1 MKYTSLVTNALNSL
15 TINKLRTF
23 LTVLGIVIGITSV
36 ITLINIGQAA
46 QATIESSVSAFGS
59 NLISIVPGNFQTA
72 SGFSF
77 DLSASFDFDNV
88 VKLRNSNM
96 QYVSGVSSESSK
108 VLSVQLSNQTDRYS
122 VTGIYGD
129 YFTVRT
135 VELSGGRAI
144 SDKDSDSLQK
154 VAIIG
159 PDLVSKYFNSQSE
172 AIGQRIVIA
181 DQSFT
186 IIGVTAPRGSNGFQ
200 NLDEVILIPLR
211 TMQKTITGDEQ
222 VRTILAVAKDPDLV
236 GLAVKELQDDLKVIR
251 GLSSSEDPDFTIRNS
266 GQALSILT
274 QITSIFTVF
283 LATIAGISL
292 VVGGIGIMNIMFVTV
307 KERTKEIGLRKALG
321 ATKNDILLQFLAE
334 SITVTMLGGLIG
346 TGLGIL
352 LTYIFTQVAGVGFA
366 INTSSI
372 VLAVGVSALIGL
384 LFGSYPAWQAAQ
396 LDPIVSLRYE

>member
-1 MKYTSLVTNALNSL
+1 
-15 TINKLRTF
+15 
-23 LTVLGIVIGITSV
+23 
-36 ITLINIGQAA
+36 
-46 QATIESSVSAFGS
+46 
-59 NLISIVPGNFQTA
+59 
-72 SGFSF
+72 
-77 DLSASFDFDNV
+77 
-88 VKLRNSNM
+88 
-96 QYVSGVSSESSK
+96 
-108 VLSVQLSNQTDRYS
+108 
-122 VTGIYGD
+122 
-129 YFTVRT
+129 
-135 VELSGGRAI
+135 
-144 SDKDSDSLQK
+144 
-154 VAIIG
+154 
-159 PDLVSKYFNSQSE
+159 
-172 AIGQRIVIA
+172 
-181 DQSFT
+181 
-186 IIGVTAPRGSNGFQ
+186 
-200 NLDEVILIPLR
+200 
-211 TMQKTITGDEQ
+211 MQKTITGDEQ

>member
-1 MKYTSLVTNALNSL
+1 MRYTSLLTNALNSL

-96 QYVSGVSSESSK
+96 QYVSGVSTEASK
-108 VLSVQLSNQTDRYS
+108 VLSVQIGNQTNRYS

-129 YFTVRT
+129 YFTVRS
-135 VELSGGRAI
+135 VELGGGRAI
-144 SDKDSDSLQK
+144 NDKDSDSLQK

-181 DQSFT
+181 NQSFT

-236 GLAVKELQDDLKVIR
+236 GLAVKELQDNLKIIR
-251 GLSSSEDPDFTIRNS
+251 GLSTTDDPDFTIRNS

-334 SITVTMLGGLIG
+334 SITVTMLGGVIG
-346 TGLGIL
+346 TGLGIFF
-352 LTYIFTQVAGVGFA
+352 TYIFTQIAGVGFA
-366 INTSSI
+366 INTGSI
-372 VLAVGVSALIGL
+372 ILAVGVSALIGL
-384 LFGSYPAWQAAQ
+384 VFGSYPAWQAAQ